1 MVPVPATFPI
11 YLMFTDV
18 MYIYMV
24 SLQLILEHGSE
35 SSFQAKSRRS
45 RKERIFIK
53 TNMGSTVIS
62 IPDGEGVPD
71 LEEKKKSHFSLQ
83 PIISYLREKKKVLK
97 FSLPPIFSHL
107 REEKTKHDLRK
118 LIHSAKVGTALVLV
132 SLLYLLDPLFK
143 KVGENAMWAIM
154 TVVVIFEFYAGA
166 TLSKGLN
173 RGLGT
178 ILGGGLGCLAAAL
191 AQGVGGRV
199 GDPIVVGVSV
209 FIFAAAATYTRMV
222 PSIKKRYDYGVM
234 IFILTFNLVVVSGIR
249 VQDVMKVAR
258 ERLSTIGMGFAICI
272 FISLFVFPV
281 WASDELHHSFAS
293 KFEDL
298 ALSMEGCLEEYFSF
312 MSEKGNQPKAN
323 FSSCKSILNSKTK
336 DEALANFAK
345 WEPWHGKFGLYY
357 PWEKYLLIGEHL
369 RELAATILS
378 LKTCLQSPKQPTTQR
393 ETLKEPC
400 EAVGSLLGWTLRELG
415 ESILKMR
422 KCHAGVSIVP
432 NLKSTRLELSSV
444 LSSSPSKLME
454 NGNDYGLAM
463 ATFVFLLMEVVEKV
477 EEVAKEVEQLGEIAH
492 FRTQLALI
500 CPSTL

>member
-336 DEALANFAK
+336 DEAL
-345 WEPWHGKFGLYY
+345 
-357 PWEKYLLIGEHL
+357 
-369 RELAATILS
+369 
-378 LKTCLQSPKQPTTQR
+378 PTTQR

-500 CPSTL
+500 CPSTLF

>member
-258 ERLSTIGMGFAICI
+258 ERLSTIG
-272 FISLFVFPV
+272 
-281 WASDELHHSFAS
+281 
-293 KFEDL
+293 
-298 ALSMEGCLEEYFSF
+298 CLEEYFSF

-336 DEALANFAK
+336 DEAL
-345 WEPWHGKFGLYY
+345 
-357 PWEKYLLIGEHL
+357 
-369 RELAATILS
+369 
-378 LKTCLQSPKQPTTQR
+378 PTTQR

-454 NGNDYGLAM
+454 NGNDHGLAM

>member
-336 DEALANFAK
+336 DEAL
-345 WEPWHGKFGLYY
+345 
-357 PWEKYLLIGEHL
+357 
-369 RELAATILS
+369 
-378 LKTCLQSPKQPTTQR
+378 PTTQR

-454 NGNDYGLAM
+454 NGNDHGLAM